1 MALTD
6 DLADELARET
16 IIAMDKTGNDQLHL
30 DVARV
35 LGASSAT
42 MQEAYLTS
50 IRVRLAER
58 RGRLFLEAAVKAA
71 EAGAPPPAAP
81 PMAPRPSD
89 GGQ

>member
-16 IIAMDKTGNDQLHL
+16 IIAMERLNNDRLYVE
-30 DVARV
+30 VAKV
-35 LGASSAT
+35 LGASSTT

-58 RGRLFLEAAVKAA
+58 RGRLFLEATVKAA
-71 EAGAPPPAAP
+71 ETGEAPPV
-81 PMAPRPSD
+81 APRPSD
-89 GGQ
+89 SAH

>member
-16 IIAMDKTGNDQLHL
+16 IIAMERLNNDRLYVE
-30 DVARV
+30 VAKV
-35 LGASSAT
+35 LGASSTT

-58 RGRLFLEAAVKAA
+58 RGRLFLEASVKAA
-71 EAGAPPPAAP
+71 ETGAAP
-81 PMAPRPSD
+81 PVAPRPSD
-89 GGQ
+89 SGH